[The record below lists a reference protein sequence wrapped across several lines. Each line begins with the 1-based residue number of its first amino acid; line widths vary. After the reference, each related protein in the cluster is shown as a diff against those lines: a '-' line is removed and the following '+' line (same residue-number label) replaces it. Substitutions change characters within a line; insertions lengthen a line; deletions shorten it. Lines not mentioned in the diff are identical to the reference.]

1 MNDPL
6 LFIDSV
12 NDKENVVLYSIN
24 GGVEPYSIYLDG
36 KDIDDISGFNGS
48 TGVLNNTSIGS
59 HTLSVADV
67 NDCKSAGQFS
77 ISPVPITPQGFF
89 TPNGDGLNDVW
100 EIDNIDVYPT
110 AKVSI
115 YDREGRVVAEYVGYD
130 NANGWDGTY
139 NGNPLPSTDYWYVIN
154 LPAAD
159 TQYVGHFTLLR

>member
-1 MNDPL
+1 M
-6 LFIDSV
+6 
-12 NDKENVVLYSIN
+12 
-24 GGVEPYSIYLDG
+24 
-36 KDIDDISGFNGS
+36 
-48 TGVLNNTSIGS
+48 
-59 HTLSVADV
+59 
-67 NDCKSAGQFS
+67 
-77 ISPVPITPQGFF
+77 
-89 TPNGDGLNDVW
+89 NDVW